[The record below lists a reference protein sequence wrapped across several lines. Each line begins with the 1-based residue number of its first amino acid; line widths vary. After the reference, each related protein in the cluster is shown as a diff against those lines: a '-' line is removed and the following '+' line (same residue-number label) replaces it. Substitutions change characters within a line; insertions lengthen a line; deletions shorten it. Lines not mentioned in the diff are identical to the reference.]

1 MSIVVYLKSVD
12 GLEPCHPISFHWSDI
27 KPFRVTLGK
36 AQFHK
41 ALNDSCRMLMIL
53 LEKVSMDI
61 TTQKSSR
68 ASIFGMQIKRVQWT
82 N

>member
-1 MSIVVYLKSVD
+1 MNIVVYLKSVD

-53 LEKVSMDI
+53 LAKASMNI
-61 TTQKSSR
+61 TTQKYTQT
-68 ASIFGMQIKRVQWT
+68 SIFGMQIKRVQ
-82 N
+82 